1 MRSLAAT
8 ADRARGFL
16 KHRDTETQ
24 RTQRGRTKERK
35 NEGEEERREEER
47 RREKRIGNQTVGK
60 KSGGKEEC
68 GEPLSLWVGVVVRMD
83 GRNSRWG
90 HRCGATK
97 SLRQY
102 DR

>member
-1 MRSLAAT
+1 MGTLRSLAAT
-8 ADRARGFL
+8 GDRARGFL
-16 KHRDTETQ
+16 KHRDTENT
-24 RTQRGRTKERK
+24 ERK
-35 NEGEEERREEER
+35 NEGEEERC
-47 RREKRIGNQTVGK
+47 REKRVGNQTVGK

-90 HRCGATK
+90 RRCGATK

>member
-1 MRSLAAT
+1 MGTLRSLAVT

-16 KHRDTETQ
+16 KHRDTENT
-24 RTQRGRTKERK
+24 ERK

-47 RREKRIGNQTVGK
+47 WREKRVGNQTVGK
-60 KSGGKEEC
+60 KSGGKEEY

-90 HRCGATK
+90 RRCGATK